1 MISPPRARL
10 AGQRA
15 SRRVTARSQWK
26 WGWKNCGNSAECSG
40 GYSPPGKAAEVRL
53 LPLLELF
60 AALRR
65 LPVFAMK
72 KSAPSSTGTCYLA
85 GAGPGDLGLV
95 TLRVKQVVERADV
108 VVYDYLCNP
117 EILQWAPAGAEIIYA
132 GKKAGQH
139 TLKQEEIDALLV
151 EKTRAG
157 KRVVRLKGGDPFVF
171 GRGGE
176 EAAALAAAGLAFEII
191 PGISSAIA
199 APAYA
204 GIPVTHR
211 EHTAQLTIFTGHED
225 PTKTE
230 SSLDLAQ
237 IAATPG
243 TKVMLMG
250 VERIGIITAKLIENG
265 AAPETPV
272 ALVRW
277 GTTGRQQT
285 LRGTLADIAERV
297 GASGFQA
304 PAVAV
309 FGDVVKLRDQL
320 NWFETRPLFGKR
332 IVVTRTRKQAG
343 ALSAALRELGAD
355 VFELPTIRIEPPQNL
370 REFAELVR
378 DAHTYEWIVFTS
390 PNGVTAFFDL
400 FFKMYEDVRSIGGAK
415 IAAIGPATAAK
426 VREYSL
432 GVDLQPKE
440 YIAEAVVEAFKAQG
454 SIENVTILLARAEQ
468 ARDVLPNE
476 LAKLGAIVDVAVA
489 YRTVPETEDVSGG
502 LARFKAEGADM
513 ITFTSSSTVEN
524 FMALKLALPPGLKT
538 ASIGPVT
545 SATMRELGLR
555 VDVEAEQYDIPG
567 LVAAVLDENSKLETR
582 SSKQGS
588 KGGKAGG

>member
-1 MISPPRARL
+1 
-10 AGQRA
+10 
-15 SRRVTARSQWK
+15 
-26 WGWKNCGNSAECSG
+26 
-40 GYSPPGKAAEVRL
+40 
-53 LPLLELF
+53 
-60 AALRR
+60 
-65 LPVFAMK
+65 MK
-72 KSAPSSTGTCYLA
+72 STPAPSTGICYLA

-95 TLRVKQVVERADV
+95 TLKVKEAVERAGV
-108 VVYDYLCNP
+108 VIYDYLCNP
-117 EILQWAPAGAEIIYA
+117 EILKWAPAAAEIIYA

-157 KRVVRLKGGDPFVF
+157 KTVVRLKGGDPFVF

-176 EAAALAAAGLAFEII
+176 EAEALAAAGLKFEVI

-230 SSLDLAQ
+230 SSLDFAQ
-237 IAATPG
+237 LAATPG

-250 VERIGIITAKLIENG
+250 VERIGAITGKFLEHG

-285 LRGTLADIAERV
+285 LRGTLADIAGQV
-297 GASGFQA
+297 AATGFQA

-309 FGDVVKLRDQL
+309 LGDVVRLRDEL

-332 IVVTRTRKQAG
+332 IVVTRTRQQAG
-343 ALSAALRELGAD
+343 TLSAALAQLGAD
-355 VFELPTIRIEPPQNL
+355 VIELPTIRIEPPANL

-378 DAHTYEWIVFTS
+378 DCHGYEWIVFTS

-400 FFKMYEDVRSIGGAK
+400 FFKLYEDVRSIGNVK

-426 VREYSL
+426 VREYRL
-432 GVDLQPKE
+432 CVDLQPSE
-440 YIAEAVVEAFKAQG
+440 YVAEAVVEAFRKFG

-476 LAKLGAIVDVAVA
+476 LAKLGAIVDVGIA
-489 YRTVPETEDVSGG
+489 YRTVPETNDVSG
-502 LARFKAEGADM
+502 AISRFTEEGAELV
-513 ITFTSSSTVEN
+513 TFTSSSTVEN
-524 FMALKLALPPGLKT
+524 FMALKLPLPAGLKT

-545 SATMRELGLR
+545 SKTMRELGLK
-555 VDVEAEQYDIPG
+555 VDIEARRYDIPG
-567 LVAAVLDENSKLETR
+567 LVAAIR
-582 SSKQGS
+582 AHYRIGS
-588 KGGKAGG
+588 AAA